1 MARRGLPIFRV
12 TRLATLANRAR
23 SPRRRFDEG
32 FTLVELLIVVTILPV
47 VVGAISI
54 GLISVLSLQANATSR
69 VSDSSD
75 AQIVAS
81 TFVKDVQSARGLTTG
96 PTSQCG
102 PTSSG
107 VVQLLG
113 LRWSGNSTVVSY
125 DSVAVANGAN
135 TTYSL
140 VRDYCT
146 LNSSVPSRVS
156 VIAHDL
162 PSGQA
167 VPTIN
172 PPNGA
177 ASTGWISTAGIL
189 GVKLM
194 VTAPQSKFSYS
205 LTGTPR
211 AWTATSGALSS
222 GATPYAPITLL
233 CGNSCATSG
242 LSVGNGTVSINVGSG
257 TGNGAL
263 AVNSPNP
270 GSISVANNGSLLAS
284 SILTTNQSL
293 NSIASNTHATYPG
306 TEYYGSSFPDPLAS
320 LVPPVP
326 NGSPVICTQS
336 ESTYTCPAGDYVNN
350 LWFPPNSTVN
360 FTGGGT
366 YWFEQGLALPNGVD
380 ATFSSAIYIFDGTTA
395 LSTGSTSNG
404 TISGSNVLFYIRS
417 GSATFSNNG
426 SVSLTPMSGYD
437 GVTVWD
443 AVIGGTLTLSNNSS
457 TNSYGGLYV
466 PNGTIS
472 VSPNATIG
480 ATFFVASSAS
490 FANGVN
496 VTIAA
501 P

>member
-1 MARRGLPIFRV
+1 MARRGFPAARV
-12 TRLATLANRAR
+12 ARRATLPTRVRTQRR
-23 SPRRRFDEG
+23 SDQG

-54 GLISVLSLQANATSR
+54 GLISVLSLQANATNR

-75 AQIVAS
+75 AQIVAA
-81 TFVKDVQSARGLTTG
+81 TFVKDVQSARGLTTV
-96 PTSQCG
+96 PSPQCG
-102 PTSSG
+102 SASSG

-125 DSVAVANGAN
+125 DSVAVANGAA

-140 VRDYCT
+140 VRNYCV

-162 PSGQA
+162 PSQQA
-167 VPTIN
+167 SPVITPT
-172 PPNGA
+172 NGESA
-177 ASTGWISTAGIL
+177 TGWISTAGIL
-189 GVKLM
+189 RVTLS

-211 AWTATSGALSS
+211 AWTASSGALSS
-222 GATPYAPITLL
+222 GAIPYAPITLL
-233 CGNSCATSG
+233 CGTSCATSG
-242 LSVGNGTVSINVGSG
+242 LSVGTGTVSINVGDG
-257 TGNGAL
+257 IGNGAL

-270 GSISVANNGSLLAS
+270 GSITVANNGSLLSS
-284 SILTTNQSL
+284 SILTTDQTL
-293 NSIASNTHATYPG
+293 KSIVSNTHATYPG

-320 LVPPVP
+320 LVAPAP
-326 NGSPVICTQS
+326 NGSPVTCTQS
-336 ESTYTCPAGDYVNN
+336 GSTFTCPAGNYVNN
-350 LWFPPNSTVN
+350 LSFPSNATIN

-366 YWFEQGLALPNGVD
+366 YWFEQGLSLPNGAA
-380 ATFSSAIYIFDGTTA
+380 ATFSSAVYIFDGTTA
-395 LSTGSTSNG
+395 LSTGSTANG
-404 TISGSNVLFYIRS
+404 TISGSNVLFYVRS

-443 AVIGGTLTLSNNSS
+443 AVIGGTLTLANNSS
-457 TNSYGGLYV
+457 TNTYGGLYV

-472 VSPNATIG
+472 VTNNATIG

-490 FANGVN
+490 LSNGVN
-496 VTIAA
+496 VTITA